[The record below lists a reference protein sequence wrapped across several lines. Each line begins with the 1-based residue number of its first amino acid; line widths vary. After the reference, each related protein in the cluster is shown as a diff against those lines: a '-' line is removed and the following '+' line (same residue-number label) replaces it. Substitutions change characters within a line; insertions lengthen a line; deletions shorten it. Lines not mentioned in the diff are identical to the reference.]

1 MLEFDE
7 KYFNSTLDDNT
18 SFYVFPVEQIRGIK
32 NLLFYSLPER
42 KEFYPE
48 VSAFSTYFIE
58 WYQNLF
64 VNIFIGHWDVNF
76 FHIIVLLKE

>member
-1 MLEFDE
+1 MYVVSHMLGFFPSLLPPMLEFDE

-58 WYQNLF
+58 
-64 VNIFIGHWDVNF
+64 
-76 FHIIVLLKE
+76 